1 LKTGLDAYASR
12 VPEDQRQLV
21 VRVSGVEGTPVG
33 HQVSFVLPYV
43 LATAALLTLLIA
55 CANVAVLLMA
65 RWTAREHEIA
75 IRASIGASRGRI
87 IRSLLTE
94 SVTIAAGGAI
104 LGIGVTFALNAFIA
118 IRAAGGALFD
128 LSVSWRILFQ
138 ATAVAVAAGVL
149 SGIVPAL
156 HETRRLQRNP
166 LRAVAGAD
174 RIRQRWRHALVVLEI
189 TATIALLVV
198 TVAMIDSYL
207 RVVKADLGYAP
218 APLITVHVESP
229 SGVRADR
236 VAEALAGIPGVVAAS
251 ASTGV
256 PFSGGGARVAV
267 SAARDSVPVMVERIA
282 IDGRFFDTL
291 GVPIIAGRP
300 FSRLEARE
308 TRTAIVN
315 QALTD
320 RVFAGRAPLGA
331 HLTSADTSYEVV
343 GVVANYASHPMRAAQ
358 PEPRLF
364 VPLEPHSPD
373 VTRMPFLVRSDGN
386 PAAVARRVGV
396 EVERIGNGTIV
407 TATETMTQMITVMG
421 QEMMVGTAPLLP
433 LVAIGVM
440 LTSAGIY
447 GVLAF
452 AIARRARELAVRVAI
467 GASGSDIV
475 RLVVGHTVRLV
486 VTGSI
491 AGLVAMLGLA
501 KIVRAGGGAGSI
513 WDPSVMAF
521 VVPIVL
527 VCGVA
532 AVATWVPS
540 RRALSI
546 DPAVLLRQ
554 Q

>member
-1 LKTGLDAYASR
+1 
-12 VPEDQRQLV
+12 
-21 VRVSGVEGTPVG
+21 
-33 HQVSFVLPYV
+33 VSFVLPYV

-198 TVAMIDSYL
+198 TVAMIDTYL

>member
-1 LKTGLDAYASR
+1 
-12 VPEDQRQLV
+12 
-21 VRVSGVEGTPVG
+21 
-33 HQVSFVLPYV
+33 
-43 LATAALLTLLIA
+43 
-55 CANVAVLLMA
+55 
-65 RWTAREHEIA
+65 
-75 IRASIGASRGRI
+75 
-87 IRSLLTE
+87 
-94 SVTIAAGGAI
+94 
-104 LGIGVTFALNAFIA
+104 
-118 IRAAGGALFD
+118 
-128 LSVSWRILFQ
+128 
-138 ATAVAVAAGVL
+138 
-149 SGIVPAL
+149 
-156 HETRRLQRNP
+156 
-166 LRAVAGAD
+166 
-174 RIRQRWRHALVVLEI
+174 
-189 TATIALLVV
+189 
-198 TVAMIDSYL
+198 
-207 RVVKADLGYAP
+207 
-218 APLITVHVESP
+218 
-229 SGVRADR
+229 
-236 VAEALAGIPGVVAAS
+236 
-251 ASTGV
+251 
-256 PFSGGGARVAV
+256 
-267 SAARDSVPVMVERIA
+267 
-282 IDGRFFDTL
+282 
-291 GVPIIAGRP
+291 VPIIAGRP

-513 WDPSVMAF
+513 WDASVMAF